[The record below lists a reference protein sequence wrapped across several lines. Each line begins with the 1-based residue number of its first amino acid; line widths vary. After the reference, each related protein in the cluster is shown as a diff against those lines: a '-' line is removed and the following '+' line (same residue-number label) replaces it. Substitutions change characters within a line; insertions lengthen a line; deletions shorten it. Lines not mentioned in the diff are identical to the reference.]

1 MKLSFQCQKAVFL
14 NNKADSLY
22 NSATLSQGLNR
33 TLSL

>member
-1 MKLSFQCQKAVFL
+1 MKLSFQYQKAVFL
-14 NNKADSLY
+14 YNKADSLY